1 MIIDIKEKNMQD
13 ITLTGIMPY
22 FDNSQS
28 KLATTLGVSR
38 QAVNVWFKNDK
49 IPLLRAYQIKDII
62 QDMEKETVSE

>member
-1 MIIDIKEKNMQD
+1 
-13 ITLTGIMPY
+13 MPY